1 MAPYLF
7 TRWVLDSE
15 PLRMFGD
22 GTTYRDYT
30 YIDDIVAGVVAALD
44 ADFGYEIVNLGNS
57 QTVMLHNFIALVEEL
72 VGRKANVVQT
82 PPQPGDVPRTYADVS
97 KARRLLGY
105 DPKTPFAEGMARF
118 VEWYR
123 REVRRET

>member
-7 TRWVLDSE
+7 TRWISDGE
-15 PLRMFGD
+15 PLKMFGD

-30 YIDDIVAGVVAALD
+30 YIDDIVAGVAAALD

-57 QTVMLHNFIALVEEL
+57 QTVMLRDFIALVEEL

-82 PPQPGDVPRTYADVS
+82 PPQPGDVPRTCADVS

-105 DPKTPFAEGMARF
+105 NPKTPFAEGMARF